1 MFSASRPAADAVF
14 IGGPPVPVVSRA
26 LFEAEDRATE
36 ESIAKAHQPQADLKF
51 CELQQKRTDGAAG
64 AVSRASVARTVAM
77 VSTDLCANRHPASTG
92 GDPGQTVAC
101 NQGRTRRRRNKMSR
115 KVLLATAALIGVA
128 FSGMSLADGLPPLAK
143 KERYKV
149 GFSQME
155 SNNPWRI
162 AETKSFHD
170 TAAECG
176 WDLIATDAAGS
187 AAKQV
192 ADVDSM
198 IAQGIDVLFLPPR
211 EEKPL
216 IPAVKKAKAA
226 GIPTFLVDRSVDPN
240 AAKPGEDFV
249 AFLGSDF
256 IDQGKRVADWTIENF
271 KGDKGV
277 IVELEGTTGSS
288 PANDRKKGFDDQIV
302 TDPRFTIVASQSGD
316 FARDLGRQVMETLL
330 QAHPDVN
337 IVYAHNDEMAIGAI
351 QALELAGRKP
361 GEDVLVVSIDGTR
374 DALQAIIDG
383 KMGVT
388 VESSPFFGPLACA
401 TMKRYADGEQIEPWV
416 QVKDRIFTKENAAEN
431 LAGAY

>member
-1 MFSASRPAADAVF
+1 MKRRTLLGSVAAAGFALVTLGSTGLAAD
-14 IGGPPVPVVSRA
+14 
-26 LFEAEDRATE
+26 
-36 ESIAKAHQPQADLKF
+36 
-51 CELQQKRTDGAAG
+51 
-64 AVSRASVARTVAM
+64 
-77 VSTDLCANRHPASTG
+77 
-92 GDPGQTVAC
+92 
-101 NQGRTRRRRNKMSR
+101 
-115 KVLLATAALIGVA
+115 
-128 FSGMSLADGLPPLAK
+128 LPPLDK
-143 KERYKV
+143 KDRYKV
-149 GFSQME
+149 GFAQME

-170 TAAECG
+170 TAEACN

-216 IPAVKKAKAA
+216 IPAVMKARAA
-226 GIPTFLVDRSVDPN
+226 GIPTFLVDRSVDPDV
-240 AAKPGEDFV
+240 AKPGEHFV

-256 IDQGKRVADWTIENF
+256 IDQGRRVAEWTLANF
-271 KGDKGV
+271 KGDKGI

-288 PANDRKKGFDDQIV
+288 PANDRKKGFDDV
-302 TDPRFTIVASQSGD
+302 MAKHDNMTIVASQSGD

-337 IVYAHNDEMAIGAI
+337 VVYAHNDEMAIGAI

-361 GEDVLVVSIDGTR
+361 GDDVLVVSIDGTR

-388 VESSPFFGPLACA
+388 VESSPFFGPLACE
-401 TMKRYADGEQIEPWV
+401 TMKRYANGEDIEHWV
-416 QVKDRIFTKENAAEN
+416 QVKDRIFTKENAADHIAE
-431 LAGAY
+431 AY

>member
-1 MFSASRPAADAVF
+1 MTTR
-14 IGGPPVPVVSRA
+14 
-26 LFEAEDRATE
+26 L
-36 ESIAKAHQPQADLKF
+36 
-51 CELQQKRTDGAAG
+51 
-64 AVSRASVARTVAM
+64 AR
-77 VSTDLCANRHPASTG
+77 LI
-92 GDPGQTVAC
+92 
-101 NQGRTRRRRNKMSR
+101 
-115 KVLLATAALIGVA
+115 ATAAGVA
-128 FSGMSLADGLPPLAK
+128 LFASSVLAADLPPLPK
-143 KERYKV
+143 KDRYKV

-170 TAAECG
+170 TADKCG

-216 IPAVKKAKAA
+216 VPAVMKAKAA

-240 AAKPGEDFV
+240 VAKAGTHYV

-256 IDQGKRVADWTIENF
+256 VDQGRRVAEWTLENF
-271 KGDKGV
+271 TGDKGI

-288 PANDRKKGFDDQIV
+288 PANDRKKGFDDV
-302 TDPRFTIVASQSGD
+302 MAMHDNMTIVASQSGD

-361 GEDVLVVSIDGTR
+361 GGDVLVVSIDGTR

-388 VESSPFFGPLACA
+388 VESSPFFGPLACE
-401 TMKRYADGEQIEPWV
+401 TMMRYVNGETIEPWV
-416 QVKDRIFTKENAAEN
+416 KVEDRIFTEANAAAHIDE
-431 LAGAY
+431 AY

>member
-1 MFSASRPAADAVF
+1 M
-14 IGGPPVPVVSRA
+14 
-26 LFEAEDRATE
+26 
-36 ESIAKAHQPQADLKF
+36 
-51 CELQQKRTDGAAG
+51 
-64 AVSRASVARTVAM
+64 
-77 VSTDLCANRHPASTG
+77 
-92 GDPGQTVAC
+92 
-101 NQGRTRRRRNKMSR
+101 RRRTFLSAT
-115 KVLLATAALIGVA
+115 VVALTISSTALAQ
-128 FSGMSLADGLPPLAK
+128 DLPPLEK

-149 GFSQME
+149 GFAQME

-162 AETKSFHD
+162 AESKSFVD
-170 TAAECG
+170 TAEACN

-226 GIPTFLVDRSVDPN
+226 GIPTFLVDRSVDSN
-240 AAKPGEDFV
+240 AAV
-249 AFLGSDF
+249 AGVDYVSFLGSDF
-256 IDQGKRVADWTIENF
+256 IEQGQRAAQWTLENF
-271 KGDKGV
+271 EGDKGI

-288 PANDRKKGFDDQIV
+288 PANDRRTGFDDAV
-302 TDPRFTIVASQSGD
+302 TADPRMNIVASQSGD
-316 FARDLGRQVMETLL
+316 FSRDKGRQVMETLL

-388 VESSPFFGPLACA
+388 VESSPFFGPLACDV
-401 TMKRYADGEQIEPWV
+401 MNRYANGESIEPWV
-416 QVKDRIFTKENAAEN
+416 KVEDRIFTIDNAAQHIDE
-431 LAGAY
+431 AY

>member
-1 MFSASRPAADAVF
+1 M
-14 IGGPPVPVVSRA
+14 
-26 LFEAEDRATE
+26 
-36 ESIAKAHQPQADLKF
+36 
-51 CELQQKRTDGAAG
+51 KRT
-64 AVSRASVARTVAM
+64 
-77 VSTDLCANRHPASTG
+77 L
-92 GDPGQTVAC
+92 
-101 NQGRTRRRRNKMSR
+101 
-115 KVLLATAALIGVA
+115 LLATAIA
-128 FSGMSLADGLPPLAK
+128 FGAVTSIASAAGLPPLEQK
-143 KERYKV
+143 DRYKV
-149 GFSQME
+149 GFAQME

-170 TAAECG
+170 TAESCG

-256 IDQGKRVADWTIENF
+256 IDQGRRVAEWTIENF
-271 KGDKGV
+271 KGDKGI

-288 PANDRKKGFDDQIV
+288 PANDRKKGFDDRILQ
-302 TDPRFTIVASQSGD
+302 DDRFEIVASQSGD

-361 GEDVLVVSIDGTR
+361 GEDVLIVSIDGTR

-388 VESSPFFGPLACA
+388 VESSPFFGPLACE
-401 TMKRYADGEQIEPWV
+401 TMKRYASGETIEHWV
-416 QVKDRIFTKENAAEN
+416 QVKDRIFTTDNAAANIDE
-431 LAGAY
+431 AY

>member
-1 MFSASRPAADAVF
+1 M
-14 IGGPPVPVVSRA
+14 
-26 LFEAEDRATE
+26 
-36 ESIAKAHQPQADLKF
+36 
-51 CELQQKRTDGAAG
+51 KRT
-64 AVSRASVARTVAM
+64 
-77 VSTDLCANRHPASTG
+77 L
-92 GDPGQTVAC
+92 
-101 NQGRTRRRRNKMSR
+101 
-115 KVLLATAALIGVA
+115 LLATAIA
-128 FSGMSLADGLPPLAK
+128 FGAVTSIASAAGLPPLEQK
-143 KERYKV
+143 DRYKV
-149 GFSQME
+149 GFAQME

-170 TAAECG
+170 TAESCG

-256 IDQGKRVADWTIENF
+256 IDQGKRVAEWTIENF
-271 KGDKGV
+271 KGDKGI
-277 IVELEGTTGSS
+277 IVQLEGTTGSS
-288 PANDRKKGFDDQIV
+288 PANDRKSGFDDRIV
-302 TDPRFTIVASQSGD
+302 QDERFEIVASQSGD

-388 VESSPFFGPLACA
+388 VVSSPFFGPLACE
-401 TMKRYADGEQIEPWV
+401 TMKRYAAGETIEPWV
-416 QVKDRIFTKENAAEN
+416 QVKDRIFTADNAAKHIDE
-431 LAGAY
+431 AY

>member
-1 MFSASRPAADAVF
+1 M
-14 IGGPPVPVVSRA
+14 
-26 LFEAEDRATE
+26 
-36 ESIAKAHQPQADLKF
+36 
-51 CELQQKRTDGAAG
+51 KRT
-64 AVSRASVARTVAM
+64 
-77 VSTDLCANRHPASTG
+77 L
-92 GDPGQTVAC
+92 
-101 NQGRTRRRRNKMSR
+101 
-115 KVLLATAALIGVA
+115 LLATAIA
-128 FSGMSLADGLPPLAK
+128 FGAVTSIASAAGLPPLEQK
-143 KERYKV
+143 DRYKV
-149 GFSQME
+149 GFAQME

-170 TAAECG
+170 TADSCG

-256 IDQGKRVADWTIENF
+256 IDQGKRVAEWTIENF
-271 KGDKGV
+271 KGDKGI
-277 IVELEGTTGSS
+277 IVQLEGTTGSS
-288 PANDRKKGFDDQIV
+288 PANDRKSGFDDRIV
-302 TDPRFTIVASQSGD
+302 QDERFEIVASQSGD

-388 VESSPFFGPLACA
+388 VESSPFFGPLACE
-401 TMKRYADGEQIEPWV
+401 TMKRYAAGETIEPWV
-416 QVKDRIFTKENAAEN
+416 QVKDRIFTSDNAAKHIDE
-431 LAGAY
+431 AY

>member
-1 MFSASRPAADAVF
+1 MNILKITAA
-14 IGGPPVPVVSRA
+14 VVA
-26 LFEAEDRATE
+26 L
-36 ESIAKAHQPQADLKF
+36 
-51 CELQQKRTDGAAG
+51 
-64 AVSRASVARTVAM
+64 SVA
-77 VSTDLCANRHPASTG
+77 G
-92 GDPGQTVAC
+92 GA
-101 NQGRTRRRRNKMSR
+101 
-115 KVLLATAALIGVA
+115 LAQDMPKLEQ
-128 FSGMSLADGLPPLAK
+128 

-170 TAAECG
+170 TAESCG

-216 IPAVKKAKAA
+216 IPAVMKAKAA
-226 GIPTFLVDRSVDPN
+226 GIPTFLVDRSVDP
-240 AAKPGEDFV
+240 AVAQAGTHYI

-256 IDQGKRVADWTIENF
+256 IEQGNRAAEWLIENF
-271 KGDKGV
+271 DGDKGV

-288 PANDRKKGFDDQIV
+288 PANDRKKGFDDRILQ
-302 TDPRFTIVASQSGD
+302 DDRFEIVASQSGD

-337 IVYAHNDEMAIGAI
+337 VVYAHNDEMAIGAI

-361 GEDVLVVSIDGTR
+361 GEDVTIVSIDGTR

-388 VESSPFFGPLACA
+388 VESSPFFGPLACDV
-401 TMKRYADGEQIEPWV
+401 MKRYAAGEEIEPWV
-416 QVKDRIFTKENAAEN
+416 KVEDRIFTAENAADHIDE
-431 LAGAY
+431 AY

>member
-1 MFSASRPAADAVF
+1 MNRRILFGTVAALAF
-14 IGGPPVPVVSRA
+14 G
-26 LFEAEDRATE
+26 AT
-36 ESIAKAHQPQADLKF
+36 SFA
-51 CELQQKRTDGAAG
+51 
-64 AVSRASVARTVAM
+64 AVS
-77 VSTDLCANRHPASTG
+77 
-92 GDPGQTVAC
+92 
-101 NQGRTRRRRNKMSR
+101 
-115 KVLLATAALIGVA
+115 LAQ
-128 FSGMSLADGLPPLAK
+128 DLPPLEQK
-143 KERYKV
+143 DRYKV

-170 TAAECG
+170 TAEECG

-216 IPAVKKAKAA
+216 IPAVMKAKAA

-240 AAKPGEDFV
+240 VAQAGRDYV

-256 IDQGKRVADWTIENF
+256 VDQGRRVAEWTLENF
-271 KGDKGV
+271 EGEQGI

-288 PANDRKKGFDDQIV
+288 PANDRKKGFDDVMAQH
-302 TDPRFTIVASQSGD
+302 DNMEIVASQSGD
-316 FARDLGRQVMETLL
+316 FARDQGRQVMETLL

-351 QALELAGRKP
+351 QALELAGRTP

-388 VESSPFFGPLACA
+388 VESSPFFGPLSCEV
-401 TMKRYADGEQIEPWV
+401 MQRYAAGEEIETWV
-416 QVKDRIFTKENAAEN
+416 KVEDRIFTADNAADYIDE
-431 LAGAY
+431 AY